1 MRGSPVAEPRPKEKS
16 ISNLAAELWDLVLAY
31 AKQETIEPAKGLGR
45 FVARGVI
52 GSVLLGIGTILLVLA
67 VLRLLQDETGT
78 VFDGNLSMVP
88 YVLTLLLCAGV
99 VVAALSAVRKKG
111 S

>member
-1 MRGSPVAEPRPKEKS
+1 
-16 ISNLAAELWDLVLAY
+16 
-31 AKQETIEPAKGLGR
+31 
-45 FVARGVI
+45 
-52 GSVLLGIGTILLVLA
+52 
-67 VLRLLQDETGT
+67 LQDETGT